1 MASYSISVQRNDGS
15 SALFDFHHGKIT
27 IGHQQGEIATL
38 DPLVAD
44 PHAELHFDGYTVT
57 YVDSGSPAGSFLPSG
72 ERLSA
77 PLALQVGNSVRFG
90 GCTLKI
96 QDIRPDVGGVPTPRQ
111 APYPAAMQPPSP
123 VAPVQAGMQPGMQ
136 PPAPAP
142 MQPGMQ
148 QPGMQPPAPAPM
160 QPGMAPGPAYGLPA
174 PAASSGQP
182 GEPAQGAG
190 VVDRLMYH
198 LRTASARYKKHY
210 LNGVLTVGLV
220 AIPAALIN
228 ALLGWIPFVG
238 IIVAILVGIA
248 QLLLIPL
255 SAGAMGRWAL
265 ATAADQELHWKKA
278 WKNALKDPVQ
288 EWLNLFVSQIATF
301 IGVLLLIVPGII
313 VGMFAL
319 PAYLLEGKKFVGIP
333 SRSAELVMKDA
344 GGLIGL
350 GLLSILSFLPM
361 VFIVGIFTAI
371 LIFVPVVGEPLTAFL
386 SVALNVL
393 VAPFL
398 YLVWAQ
404 VYYSTVRRLEAT
416 DPVVDHAATIQS
428 WSAIE

>member
-1 MASYSISVQRNDGS
+1 MQ
-15 SALFDFHHGKIT
+15 
-27 IGHQQGEIATL
+27 
-38 DPLVAD
+38 
-44 PHAELHFDGYTVT
+44 
-57 YVDSGSPAGSFLPSG
+57 
-72 ERLSA
+72 
-77 PLALQVGNSVRFG
+77 
-90 GCTLKI
+90 
-96 QDIRPDVGGVPTPRQ
+96 
-111 APYPAAMQPPSP
+111 PAA
-123 VAPVQAGMQPGMQ
+123 
-136 PPAPAP
+136 
-142 MQPGMQ
+142 
-148 QPGMQPPAPAPM
+148 
-160 QPGMAPGPAYGLPA
+160 APGPAYGLPA
-174 PAASSGQP
+174 AAAVSGQP

-238 IIVAILVGIA
+238 LIVAILVGIA

-265 ATAADQELHWKKA
+265 ATAADQDLHWKKA

-288 EWLNLFVSQIATF
+288 EWLNLFVSQIATL

-344 GGLIGL
+344 GSLIGL

-371 LIFVPVVGEPLTAFL
+371 LTFVPVVGEPLTAFL

-416 DPVVDHAATIQS
+416 DPIVDHAATIQS